1 MLFLSIFQRR
11 FTLNYVELLQ
21 YIATS
26 YAIPTYHRRNLGC
39 FVFEQAIRVMDVVI
53 LAPVLLN
60 DQEVI
65 AMNAIPI
72 PENLVLFCPVEIL
85 CMFQ

>member
-1 MLFLSIFQRR
+1 
-11 FTLNYVELLQ
+11 
-21 YIATS
+21 
-26 YAIPTYHRRNLGC
+26 
-39 FVFEQAIRVMDVVI
+39 MDVVI